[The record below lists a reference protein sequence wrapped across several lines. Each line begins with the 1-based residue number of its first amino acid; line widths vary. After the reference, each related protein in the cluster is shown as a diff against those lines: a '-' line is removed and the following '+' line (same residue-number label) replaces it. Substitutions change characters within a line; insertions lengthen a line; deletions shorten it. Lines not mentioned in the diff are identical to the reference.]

1 MPPPLALGSAAVGLP
16 VPVVDRLEGSSHIG
30 QFLHVS
36 RTAQIPN
43 VSCACSCCGT
53 AAPLGQPKSKGRAG
67 ATWSLLAPSYP
78 KLSSLLA
85 DPKEGVCETRS
96 QEIPHRDI
104 QVCSLSPPLLAAL
117 GHVTRAQHRPDRLSG
132 RLSGI
137 VFSSLINGA
146 NSSRL
151 NSRKY
156 HYLLRNDSEI
166 ALQHLVGNVRSQ
178 ATILKMSILPWT
190 GY

>member
-1 MPPPLALGSAAVGLP
+1 M
-16 VPVVDRLEGSSHIG
+16 
-30 QFLHVS
+30 
-36 RTAQIPN
+36 
-43 VSCACSCCGT
+43 
-53 AAPLGQPKSKGRAG
+53 
-67 ATWSLLAPSYP
+67 WSLLTPSHP
-78 KLSSLLA
+78 KLRSLLA
-85 DPKEGVCETRS
+85 DPGEGESEAHS
-96 QEIPHRDI
+96 QEIPHGDI

-137 VFSSLINGA
+137 AFLSLINGA

-156 HYLLRNDSEI
+156 HYLLCNDSEI